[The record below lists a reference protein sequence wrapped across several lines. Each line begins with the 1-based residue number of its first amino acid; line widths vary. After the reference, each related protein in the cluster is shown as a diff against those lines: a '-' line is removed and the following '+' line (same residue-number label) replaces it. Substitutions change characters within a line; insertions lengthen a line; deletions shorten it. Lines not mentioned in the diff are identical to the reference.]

1 MKNEIIYIILKL
13 ALSRGSLIKVRSK
26 QFLDEA
32 RIISYKN
39 KRLKIVKPTFDV
51 NENDNL
57 LLDIVYNGTF
67 KLNGVCV
74 DKNEHDITLKIKED
88 FQYITKRKDFRIPL
102 FIPIIINDK
111 INAVLVDF
119 NSSNYLA
126 LLAFK
131 GEIKYGDLISIK
143 TKNIDDIILEGKCEK
158 VRDELFN
165 MERVVVKVNSKNSQK
180 AIEMFNKLIEYYV

>member
-13 ALSRGSLIKVRSK
+13 ALSRGNLIKVRSK

-111 INAVLVDF
+111 INAVLVD
-119 NSSNYLA
+119 
-126 LLAFK
+126 
-131 GEIKYGDLISIK
+131 SIK